1 VKTLLIVDDET
12 KICQFLSRFFEAR
25 GFRILTAQSG
35 QEALERLNDSAPD
48 CLLLD
53 LRMPDLSGL
62 EVLKLAKAK
71 FPQLRVVV
79 VSALDDP
86 QTVETAFR
94 LGANDYIPKPL
105 SFDQRDWARAFFAAD
120 N

>member
-1 VKTLLIVDDET
+1 MKTLLIVDDET
-12 KICQFLSRFFEAR
+12 KLCQFLSRFFEAR
-25 GFRILTAQSG
+25 GFRTLTAHSG
-35 QEALERLNDSAPD
+35 QE
-48 CLLLD
+48 
-53 LRMPDLSGL
+53 
-62 EVLKLAKAK
+62 
-71 FPQLRVVV
+71 
-79 VSALDDP
+79 ALDDP